1 MTGGAQLIMEEVM
14 AWKKPAYKEVC
25 CGFEITK
32 YLPAEL

>member
-1 MTGGAQLIMEEVM
+1 MEEVM

-32 YLPAEL
+32 YVPAEL